1 MDEDNTKIQ
10 RRAAALFHQ
19 SPYATALWSTDV
31 KIVDVNKAFLELTGY
46 SRDRVLSMGPRDFNV
61 VSASGEGFQEATAQK
76 RNAKGE
82 GVFDFPTGIKTVVRQ
97 TIPLMDQKGEI
108 ENILTIY
115 QDVTEERKHLEDI
128 KASQGRTAK
137 IMAYMEKE
145 VNSFIG
151 TCTQAAT
158 GDLTVHLEI
167 SKPDDDTKATYDQ
180 MVRLRDG
187 IRGMIVSIKQ
197 NVGTVNA
204 KMENLTSTSQNAT
217 QSIEDA
223 SKGVQQIAV
232 STSKVSDNTTKI
244 AEGFEQINKAV
255 QDMSAAVEEITSS
268 MESVS
273 MLSRETDDLA
283 LEGAKLAG
291 NAEKSMAEIAGTSGK
306 VYEIV
311 KDVEKQMG
319 EITKIVGI
327 IRDLASQTNLLALNA
342 AIEAARAGEAGRGF
356 AVVAT
361 EVKSLAQ
368 ESRSSAEKIEEMI
381 ATLQKSTQN
390 ATSAMGD
397 SKAVVERG
405 EKMVAETVTS
415 FKNIASAIDKVAKSA
430 SEVAAATEEQAAT
443 TEEITASINEL
454 AGFVDRT
461 AQEASDAAA
470 ATEESSAALD
480 EITRMVQ
487 TVSSVA
493 VEVTDAN
500 RKFKIN

>member
-1 MDEDNTKIQ
+1 MDDDIAKIQ
-10 RRAAALFHQ
+10 RRATALFHQ
-19 SPYATALWSTDV
+19 SPYTTALWSTDL

-46 SRDRVLSMGPRDFNV
+46 SRDRVISMGPKDFKV
-61 VSASGEGFQEATAQK
+61 ISASGEGFEEARRFR

-82 GVFDFPTGIKTVVRQ
+82 GVFDFPNGIKTVVRQ
-97 TIPLMDQKGEI
+97 TIPLMDQNGDL

-115 QDVTEERKHLEDI
+115 QDVTDERKHLDEI
-128 KASQGRTAK
+128 KHDQERSAK
-137 IMAYMEKE
+137 VTTYMATE
-145 VNSFIG
+145 VNKFIG
-151 TCTQAAT
+151 ACTQAAT
-158 GDLTVHLEI
+158 GDLTVKLEI
-167 SKPDDDTKATYDQ
+167 ATHDDDTKATYEQ

-187 IRGMIVSIKQ
+187 IRSLIGSLKQ
-197 NVGTVNA
+197 NLGTVNT
-204 KMENLTSTSQNAT
+204 KMENLTSTAQNAT

-232 STSKVSDNTTKI
+232 NTSKVSDNTTKI

-273 MLSRETDDLA
+273 TLSKETDDLA
-283 LEGAKLAG
+283 LEGAELAG
-291 NAEKSMAEIAGTSGK
+291 NAEKSMAEIADTSEK
-306 VYEIV
+306 VYVIV
-311 KDVEKQMG
+311 QDVEKQMG
-319 EITKIVGI
+319 EITKIVGL

-342 AIEAARAGEAGRGF
+342 AIEAARAGDAGRGF

-381 ATLQKSTQN
+381 ATLQKSTRN
-390 ATSAMGD
+390 ATAAMGE
-397 SKAVVERG
+397 SRAVVERG
-405 EKMVAETVTS
+405 EKMVSETVTS

-430 SEVAAATEEQAAT
+430 GEVAAATEEQAAT
-443 TEEITASINEL
+443 TEEVTANINEL

-493 VEVTDAN
+493 LDVTEAN
-500 RKFKIN
+500 RKFRLS